1 MVSSAQACSAFILPT
16 QSIGSFAFKISVM
29 PSAFAICGIICSLGK
44 KANNRQRLATAH
56 SPTVPMFS
64 IKLSCTA
71 GSPPQVWWVAV
82 RKYHYRPENIVAR
95 CPATDSS
102 MRYVYRSF
110 SFIAPPHARSFSRG
124 TVSVVRIFFCQGSI
138 NGSAHLFLNCSDQN
152 ADLKGDF
159 HRQF

>member
-1 MVSSAQACSAFILPT
+1 
-16 QSIGSFAFKISVM
+16 M
-29 PSAFAICGIICSLGK
+29 PDHMIIDLICFCRIFLSLGK

-82 RKYHYRPENIVAR
+82 RKYHYRPENIVAH
-95 CPATDSS
+95 CPATNSS
-102 MRYVYRSF
+102 MRCVYRSF

-152 ADLKGDF
+152 TDLKGDF
-159 HRQF
+159 PWQF